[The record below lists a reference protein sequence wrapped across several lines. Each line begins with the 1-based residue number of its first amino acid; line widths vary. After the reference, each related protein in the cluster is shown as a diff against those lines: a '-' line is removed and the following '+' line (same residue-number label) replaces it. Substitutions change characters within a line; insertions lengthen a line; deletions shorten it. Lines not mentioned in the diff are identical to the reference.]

1 MDARIRGSDV
11 YVVEDIER
19 ILTALAGAARRYSG
33 EYGSGYMD
41 ALRDVAAGVGGTVDQ
56 VDRMDVVERVREV
69 VEYRAERTVERY
81 QAPAPTRQASAVARQ
96 APADMTGDDVSLTLF
111 NPQRGELRTR
121 AGGYVWAGHDGYTA
135 FWDAAD
141 WQRVTVEE
149 ARAWGDLIP
158 DDYAVLVRHCYADG
172 KRRQLGQSVR
182 VLPTERRQLR

>member
-1 MDARIRGSDV
+1 MRHAIRGSEV
-11 YVVEDIER
+11 YVSADTER
-19 ILTALAGAARRYSG
+19 ILNALAGAARRYSG
-33 EYGSGYMD
+33 DYGAGYAD
-41 ALRDVAAGVGGTVDQ
+41 ALRDVATSIGATVDAP
-56 VDRMDVVERVREV
+56 MMERITET

-81 QAPAPTRQASAVARQ
+81 QAPAPERYQAPAVARH
-96 APADMTGDDVSLTLF
+96 APVDMTGDDVSLTLF

-158 DDYAVLVRHCYADG
+158 DDYAVLVRHSYADG
-172 KRRQLGQSVR
+172 KRRQLEQSVR